1 MTTKCCIYNVNDTIA
16 KSKYRIVELQNI
28 DNTRVLVLN
37 FVFFDFDYAIY
48 QKHTTERGSP
58 VARINMQTQR
68 FFDLIDLSVQ
78 LADFKFVNLDMLT
91 KVLISAMR
99 LNKALIVLF
108 SYRKNL
114 NITINKLRA
123 EQVLYRLFHR
133 GRRCGQQ
140 MY

>member
-99 LNKALIVLF
+99 LDKALIVLF

-114 NITINKLRA
+114 NITVNK
-123 EQVLYRLFHR
+123 
-133 GRRCGQQ
+133 
-140 MY
+140 